1 MKGRKMN
8 KKGIALESAILFM
21 VVLFSLSMLL
31 MTIVTSAAYRIKAND
46 AGSESRLT
54 ADQLGETYLS
64 YLDDGGVDADGL
76 KDAVDAVNAVKN
88 EGHSF
93 ELAEDEK
100 SFVLSKNGK
109 TVLTIKVNEKREVI
123 QWIYQ

>member
-1 MKGRKMN
+1 MKGKKMN

-64 YLDDGGVDADGL
+64 YLDSGVYAESL
-76 KDAVDAVNAVKN
+76 KDAEN
-88 EGHSF
+88 EGYSFKLAEDKKSF
-93 ELAEDEK
+93 EL
-100 SFVLSKNGK
+100 SKKGK
-109 TVLTIKVNEKREVI
+109 PVLTIKVNENSEVI

>member
-64 YLDDGGVDADGL
+64 YLDDGGVDDAGL
-76 KDAVDAVNAVKN
+76 DNAVKN
-88 EGHSF
+88 AGYRCKLADDKTSF
-93 ELAEDEK
+93 D
-100 SFVLSKNGK
+100 LSKNGK
-109 TVLTIKVNEKREVI
+109 PVLTIKVNENGEVI

>member
-64 YLDDGGVDADGL
+64 YLDEGVDADRL
-76 KDAVDAVNAVKN
+76 EEAVTN
-88 EGHSF
+88 EGYSF

-100 SFVLSKNGK
+100 SFVLSKKGK
-109 TVLTIKVNEKREVI
+109 TVLTIKVNENGEVI

>member
-76 KDAVDAVNAVKN
+76 KNAVEN
-88 EGHSF
+88 EGYSFKLAEKSF
-93 ELAEDEK
+93 EL
-100 SFVLSKNGK
+100 SKNEK
-109 TVLTIKVNEKREVI
+109 TVLTIKVNEDSEVI

>member
-64 YLDDGGVDADGL
+64 YLDGDVDADGL

-88 EGHSF
+88 EGYSF
-93 ELAEDEK
+93 ELAEK
-100 SFVLSKNGK
+100 SFELRKKGK
-109 TVLTIKVNEKREVI
+109 TVLTIKVNENSEVI

>member
-88 EGHSF
+88 EGYSF
-93 ELAEDEK
+93 ELAEK
-100 SFVLSKNGK
+100 SFELRKKGK
-109 TVLTIKVNEKREVI
+109 TVLTIKVNENSEVI